1 MQKFSKRQ
9 KEILAINF
17 TDDQIRKAIKQ
28 RNELQEYNDKIMA
41 GKDVKSP
48 GISNEDDTNMTLYF
62 LQQSIKFMIK
72 HNI

>member
-1 MQKFSKRQ
+1 
-9 KEILAINF
+9 
-17 TDDQIRKAIKQ
+17 
-28 RNELQEYNDKIMA
+28 MA